1 VREDALLAPDDEDD
15 RILEPLGV
23 VQRHQRDEARVV
35 LARVGVSDER
45 DLLEEQVET
54 VLPGLGGGIELP
66 RHLDELEQ
74 NYRSTQTILDAAN
87 AVIAHNR
94 DQMQK
99 HLWTD
104 LGEGD
109 KLVVRELDDEHAEAR
124 YVAGEIERMVDEG
137 LSRSEIAIFYRMN
150 SQSRV
155 LEDTVVR
162 REIGYQ
168 VIGGTRF
175 YERAEIKDAMA
186 YLTLLA
192 NPQDAV
198 GFQRVANTPRR
209 GIGQTSLSRVLG
221 HANTMGISVWD
232 AAADPAAV
240 PGLGSAAVKAIG
252 RFMETMTSLRERAER
267 DVPVGDLLDAILHE
281 SGYLDWLE
289 AERTIEAQGR

>member
-1 VREDALLAPDDEDD
+1 
-15 RILEPLGV
+15 
-23 VQRHQRDEARVV
+23 
-35 LARVGVSDER
+35 
-45 DLLEEQVET
+45 
-54 VLPGLGGGIELP
+54 
-66 RHLDELEQ
+66 
-74 NYRSTQTILDAAN
+74 DAAN

-109 KLVVRELDDEHAEAR
+109 KIVVRELDDEHAEAR

-155 LEDTVVR
+155 LEDTLVR

-175 YERAEIKDAMA
+175 YERAEIKDAVA
-186 YLTLLA
+186 YLALLV

-198 GFQRVANTPRR
+198 
-209 GIGQTSLSRVLG
+209 
-221 HANTMGISVWD
+221 
-232 AAADPAAV
+232 
-240 PGLGSAAVKAIG
+240 
-252 RFMETMTSLRERAER
+252 
-267 DVPVGDLLDAILHE
+267 
-281 SGYLDWLE
+281 
-289 AERTIEAQGR
+289 

>member
-1 VREDALLAPDDEDD
+1 M
-15 RILEPLGV
+15 
-23 VQRHQRDEARVV
+23 
-35 LARVGVSDER
+35 
-45 DLLEEQVET
+45 
-54 VLPGLGGGIELP
+54 
-66 RHLDELEQ
+66 
-74 NYRSTQTILDAAN
+74 
-87 AVIAHNR
+87 IAHNR
-94 DQMQK
+94 EQMQK

-109 KLVVRELDDEHAEAR
+109 KIVVRELDDEHAEAR
-124 YVAGEIERMVDEG
+124 YVAGEIERLVDEG

-155 LEDTVVR
+155 LEDTLVR

-198 GFQRVANTPRR
+198 SFQRVANTPRR

-221 HANTMGISVWD
+221 HANTMGISIWD

-252 RFMETMTSLRERAER
+252 RFMETMDLAARARAAGRPGRRPARRRPARERLPGLARGRAHDRGAGPAGEPAR
-267 DVPVGDLLDAILHE
+267 ARRGRARVRRRRRAR
-281 SGYLDWLE
+281 
-289 AERTIEAQGR
+289 ARTGSTSSSSRSRSSPTPTRARTTPASSR